1 MLGERLAELVL
12 VMNMGS
18 GGRRIWLQILA
29 PPLDLGQVTQAP
41 SVPHFSPVTVQAGIP
56 PLQGGAVGS
65 MAMYTPTPQG
75 PQHAQH
81 TPSGNGLSGG
91 LGWSG
96 KQQSW
101 LGLV

>member
-41 SVPHFSPVTVQAGIP
+41 SVLAFSPVTVQAGIP

-65 MAMYTPTPQG
+65 MTCIHPPPLRA
-75 PQHAQH
+75 
-81 TPSGNGLSGG
+81 
-91 LGWSG
+91 
-96 KQQSW
+96 
-101 LGLV
+101 